1 MAGYASFFTGNSPAA
16 PDPAAPAR
24 YRLLI
29 VDDEPNVLKALQR
42 VFRQENY
49 EVLTAPDGDEALR
62 LCSATPVD
70 VVISDYMMPKMN
82 GAELLRRFKQTWPD
96 TIRIMLTGHADTGA
110 VMGAVNE
117 GAVYKFILKPWN
129 DDDLRVTVALALE
142 QHDLIRRNRQLQAE
156 NSKKS
161 QEIQAL
167 SRLAVTN
174 RSQLA
179 IMLHKKGMLNE
190 QQVQELHKLSQLRKE
205 PMLRLLLAREWVS
218 EKAIRAILR
227 KDLLIE
233 EVALAEHTLEP
244 ALAELLPR
252 SFCERNWVLP
262 LRLEGKRLTLVMADP
277 MDTGLIDDLRFSA
290 GLEVE
295 TVMADSAA
303 IESKILDLYGADSG
317 PSFGDMETLVAMTD
331 PFESIEIV
339 IDEEDD
345 VSLEELLHQTEEMP
359 AVRLVNAII
368 LEAVRLRASDIHI
381 QPRAKSVVVRYRIDG
396 ILKDK
401 LHIPHQI
408 FSSLVSRIKIMA
420 ELDIAERRRPQ
431 DGRITVK
438 TPLRIV
444 DLRLSTLPTI
454 SGEKV
459 VMRLLDRNAAISDL
473 GALGFAADDLER
485 VQRLTEKPQGIILA
499 TGPTGSGKTNT
510 LYSLLQHNADPGR
523 NYVTI
528 EDPVEFFMD
537 MAGQVHIREADRAD
551 LSHRAALHPASGPRC
566 DPAGRDPRFRH
577 RRGGVSCGAHRAPGV
592 FHPAHQFRRGHGGA
606 PVRPRTEALCGGR
619 GAGGHHCPAS
629 GAPPVSALPR
639 AGAARSGAEPQA
651 GAAVRRRAPA
661 GGVSCPWLRPLW
673 RLWLSGSHRAVRGA
687 GARRR
692 AASSDD
698 QAGPACWRSTARRG
712 CRECAPCCRMP
723 GRRCVTAAPIW
734 RRSCGCW
741 GRSRNRFD
749 RHATGRMT
757 GRVN

>member
-537 MAGQVHIREADRAD
+537 MAGQVHIREQIGLTFPIVLRSILRQDPDVILLGEIRDFDTAEVAFHAALTGHLVFSTLHTNSAVATVARLFD
-551 LSHRAALHPASGPRC
+551 LGLKPYVVAAALEGIIAQRLVRRLCPHCREPAPPDPALSRKLGPLFAAERLPEVFHARGCGHCGGSGYQGRIGLFEVLVPDDELRHLMTSGASMLEINRAARVQGVRSLLQDAWEKVRNGSTDMAEILRVLGP
-566 DPAGRDPRFRH
+566 
-577 RRGGVSCGAHRAPGV
+577 
-592 FHPAHQFRRGHGGA
+592 QQE
-606 PVRPRTEALCGGR
+606 PV
-619 GAGGHHCPAS
+619 
-629 GAPPVSALPR
+629 
-639 AGAARSGAEPQA
+639 
-651 GAAVRRRAPA
+651 
-661 GGVSCPWLRPLW
+661 
-673 RLWLSGSHRAVRGA
+673 
-687 GARRR
+687 
-692 AASSDD
+692 
-698 QAGPACWRSTARRG
+698 
-712 CRECAPCCRMP
+712 
-723 GRRCVTAAPIW
+723 
-734 RRSCGCW
+734 
-741 GRSRNRFD
+741 
-749 RHATGRMT
+749 
-757 GRVN
+757 